1 MVLDKIF
8 AIKIKRSDNTYSDP
22 IPLKTLAQ
30 NIQWDSTHD
39 ISVKEIL
46 GNVNL
51 TKTIQGQLND
61 LQNNKISANS
71 LSTYVGHQLQTDVNN
86 WLTQNIDPNEVLKQ
100 TDLYGDGTI
109 KTDNTSAEINTNEA
123 SGRQYAV
130 VKDNSDKLSVIVP
143 WTDTDT
149 PADMQYIW
157 SGICTT
163 SANES
168 NKSIILDKMDNFE
181 INGDLTTINH
191 GVTIAVYFTTGN
203 TAQSPKLTIQGSGV
217 GALPIY
223 YAVDNETTLEMDVN
237 TPEPWYTFT
246 PGLKFFTCRK
256 IDNKTVWLLTT
267 VDYSLISHLNQ
278 TIATQ
283 DSPEFSGIPTAP
295 TAATNTN
302 NNQIATTGFVHNAI
316 DGVLDEYLKTTTE
329 MPVNS
334 QNPPEQPSHDR
345 QYPVVKDSEGNLSV
359 NVPWSSSDADA
370 AVQKIWTGTCNTL
383 AATAIKSVV
392 LDHPTGFSVTNGTT
406 IIVYFTNG
414 NSANTP
420 MLNVNDD
427 IRNILYQSDAN
438 TIAAM
443 QANTSTAISNWGAG
457 LKIFTYYTQGSIG
470 WVMQSPDMTNIRY
483 LLNYKADLN
492 SPAFTG
498 SPTAPT
504 PLTGDSSTK
513 LATTAFVSST
523 VENISSTSE
532 RNIAENFN
540 NSLNYEVGDYVYYND
555 KLYRFV
561 LSHSA
566 GEWSYTQVEPVSITS
581 DLQSTKQTLNNILV
595 DNGIT
600 TVLSNDEKAKLSSFS
615 STAGFTRITNNSNLV
630 EFNYPYSRNVT
641 TPTVSLP
648 LSLGTGKWL
657 VGFKFRLVPDS
668 VVTSTSNYRI
678 NWVQGSVSYNGIGG
692 WTTASK
698 YLTTLNSITLQLSQN
713 PNVNYNPTG
722 NNTITLSIKDLYI
735 YNLDNLDENIANNID
750 FRNYIISEQNR
761 NYQNGTVI
769 YSLPDIGT
777 DKTLTQDGKAA
788 DAKVVGDIFV
798 PEEEITATLENK
810 AIGDWSEWGHS
821 GSYGYE
827 TAITENNIRKF
838 IPNNNLNEPIQGIP
852 AYQSSTKIYINL
864 NTVHFYNYN
873 SCYLIGFKYK
883 FQGQINNY
891 RQPENISFSLLHN
904 TTAKDKEKQY
914 KSFNDNEWNSYF
926 KILKGEDLSDY
937 WFTFDL
943 NYNPSLNLDN
953 DENQTIIYMK
963 DFYVYDI
970 SNIIHQKYFIN
981 YIIFEQNNNYNNGTV
996 TYTYN
1001 LPSRV
1006 DSTMSIKGKSADA
1019 GILGDFFV
1027 HPETTSISLSPL
1039 KTVNDFQP
1047 ILFDLIESSDNYRKY
1062 HFYLD
1067 ENSSYDKTTD
1077 GYPRLVMNVN
1087 ASPGVY
1093 LIGFWIRMTQPQ
1105 GLHILSVQPTY
1116 LDYNGS
1122 RQTPYDYNYTR
1133 LGMASANGE
1142 WKYYT
1147 RFVNTLTWDQTF
1159 NQELQTLTI
1168 SQTYLGDGDYYPYVT
1183 TGFFA
1188 VHPDTTI
1195 EIKDFY
1201 IYNVTDIIDK
1211 EKNYGF
1217 ASFIQ
1222 KQQKNYYKNNLVN
1235 YVFNYPMK
1243 LDTTLKQSNKIPDS
1257 KAIGDRFENLNK
1269 NYYRTF
1275 CITSDSSK
1283 ISGYLGDEWEGN
1295 CYIFPDLGFAQI
1307 NFIWRLKEKPTSS
1320 DFPIHLT
1327 PDIQLPKP
1335 IYTIF
1340 HYCNNFRTG
1349 GLIDSVAFNTYDY
1362 LNNNFALR
1370 SSDADLNALEAGS
1383 VYSYSQFI
1391 FYDKNSVN
1399 LSDWMI
1405 NSNSNYKGKY
1415 NI

>member
-39 ISVKEIL
+39 ISIKEIL

-71 LSTYVGHQLQTDVNN
+71 LSTYVGNQLQADVNE
-86 WLTQNIDPNEVLKQ
+86 WLAQNVNPNEVLKQ
-100 TDLYGDGTI
+100 TDLHGDGTI
-109 KTDNTSAEINTNEA
+109 KTQYSSAEIEET

-163 SANES
+163 PANES

-223 YAVDNETTLEMDVN
+223 YAVDNETTLEMDVD

-267 VDYSLISHLNQ
+267 VDYSLISHLSR

-283 DSPEFSGIPTAP
+283 DSPEFSGTPTAP

-334 QNPPEQPSHDR
+334 QNPPEQPSQDR

-392 LDHPTGFSVTNGTT
+392 LDHPAGFSVTNGTT

-504 PLTGDSSTK
+504 PTTGDSSTK
-513 LATTAFVSST
+513 LATTAFVNNAI
-523 VENISSTSE
+523 E
-532 RNIAENFN
+532 N
-540 NSLNYEVGDYVYYND
+540 NSTAQQSISEDFNTQLNYEVGDYVYYNN

-561 LSHSA
+561 KSHAA
-566 GEWSYTQVEPVSITS
+566 GEWVASQVELVSITN
-581 DLQSTKQTLNNILV
+581 DLQNTKQTLNSVLV

-600 TVLSNDEKAKLSSFS
+600 LQNNNKAKLSSIS
-615 STAGFTRITNNSNLV
+615 STAGFTRITNNTNLV
-630 EFNYPYSRNVT
+630 EFNYPYSRNVDN
-641 TPTVSLP
+641 PTVSLP

-657 VGFKFRLVPDS
+657 VGFKIKIVPNP
-668 VVTSTSNYRI
+668 VVTSPSNYGISWVNGPTLDMGSLGSWI
-678 NWVQGSVSYNGIGG
+678 NV
-692 WTTASK
+692 SK
-698 YLTTLNSITLQLSQN
+698 YLTNLDAITLRLIQY
-713 PNVNYNPTG
+713 PNVNYNPNG
-722 NNTITLSIKDLYI
+722 NSTITLSIKDLYI
-735 YNLDNLDENIANNID
+735 YNLDVDIADNTD
-750 FRNYIISEQNR
+750 FKNYIINEQNR
-761 NYQNGTVI
+761 NYQSGTVT
-769 YSLPDIGT
+769 YSSPNYGT
-777 DKTLTQDGKAA
+777 DKTLTQYGKAA
-788 DAKVVGDIFV
+788 DAKIVGDVFNDVLVKNENEYTEYQKTFTNFLSLDNEHWATISPNSTNLVQRNSNYIKF
-798 PEEEITATLENK
+798 EITRT
-810 AIGDWSEWGHS
+810 GQYSS
-821 GSYGYE
+821 
-827 TAITENNIRKF
+827 
-838 IPNNNLNEPIQGIP
+838 NL
-852 AYQSSTKIYINL
+852 YVMTKIPEIQYRVNG
-864 NTVHFYNYN
+864 F
-873 SCYLIGFKYK
+873 YLIGFKYK
-883 FQGQINNY
+883 F
-891 RQPENISFSLLHN
+891 N
-904 TTAKDKEKQY
+904 TTNSSKFTRLY
-914 KSFNDNEWNSYF
+914 FTSDN
-926 KILKGEDLSDY
+926 
-937 WFTFDL
+937 
-943 NYNPSLNLDN
+943 SLNNKLITTKAFD
-953 DENQTIIYMK
+953 DWENC
-963 DFYVYDI
+963 FY
-970 SNIIHQKYFIN
+970 
-981 YIIFEQNNNYNNGTV
+981 IF
-996 TYTYN
+996 
-1001 LPSRV
+1001 SR
-1006 DSTMSIKGKSADA
+1006 T
-1019 GILGDFFV
+1019 
-1027 HPETTSISLSPL
+1027 
-1039 KTVNDFQP
+1039 
-1047 ILFDLIESSDNYRKY
+1047 
-1062 HFYLD
+1062 
-1067 ENSSYDKTTD
+1067 NSSFANMRVIARYD
-1077 GYPRLVMNVN
+1077 N
-1087 ASPGVY
+1087 
-1093 LIGFWIRMTQPQ
+1093 
-1105 GLHILSVQPTY
+1105 
-1116 LDYNGS
+1116 LDA
-1122 RQTPYDYNYTR
+1122 DD
-1133 LGMASANGE
+1133 
-1142 WKYYT
+1142 
-1147 RFVNTLTWDQTF
+1147 LTATF
-1159 NQELQTLTI
+1159 
-1168 SQTYLGDGDYYPYVT
+1168 
-1183 TGFFA
+1183 
-1188 VHPDTTI
+1188 

-1201 IYNVTDIIDK
+1201 FYFIPGNLSTNDPLINYICRKQIQNYQDGTVIY
-1211 EKNYGF
+1211 E
-1217 ASFIQ
+1217 
-1222 KQQKNYYKNNLVN
+1222 
-1235 YVFNYPMK
+1235 
-1243 LDTTLKQSNKIPDS
+1243 NKYIPD
-1257 KAIGDRFENLNK
+1257 
-1269 NYYRTF
+1269 
-1275 CITSDSSK
+1275 TSLS
-1283 ISGYLGDEWEGN
+1283 ISGKAADAAAVREFLNDTFILDQNENE
-1295 CYIFPDLGFAQI
+1295 IFTPLASLDNFAAEEDAQLVQSS
-1307 NFIWRLKEKPTSS
+1307 NNYKKYYFSRTYTSS
-1320 DFPIHLT
+1320 GAATTSSFCK
-1327 PDIQLPKP
+1327 IQLPQTLSGNNKVLIGFDYKTQSAGDIP
-1335 IYTIF
+1335 FTEIGLMFATEEDNATGDTIVLYPSQNWETFYTSLEFIKDMASISNLKYIYIYFT
-1340 HYCNNFRTG
+1340 YN
-1349 GLIDSVAFNTYDY
+1349 IDSAPVTADNIFEIRNFYIYKISSNTSDEDINKIISLQSNNETYSNSIINLNTRTDRTLTEYGKAADAAAVGNAIAAIIKPPNFSKWKWAQAFSTAFNEDITFSKSGWWCLHLQKKDGT
-1362 LNNNFALR
+1362 
-1370 SSDADLNALEAGS
+1370 NAAIRAEISIYIESAERYREILEYQSAKTTENLEYMSQWYYFSKGQTIHFSGS
-1383 VYSYSQFI
+1383 AAVC
-1391 FYDKNSVN
+1391 N
-1399 LSDWMI
+1399 L
-1405 NSNSNYKGKY
+1405 YY
-1415 NI
+1415 CPCL

>member
-8 AIKIKRSDNTYSDP
+8 AIKIKRQDGTYSDRIP
-22 IPLKTLAQ
+22 IKTLAQ

-46 GNVNL
+46 GNVDL

-100 TDLYGDGTI
+100 TDLHGDGTI
-109 KTDNTSAEINTNEA
+109 KTQYSSAEIEET

-163 SANES
+163 PANES

-246 PGLKFFTCRK
+246 PGLKFFTCRQ

-267 VDYSLISHLNQ
+267 VDYSLISHLNR

-334 QNPPEQPSHDR
+334 QNPPEQPSQDR

-370 AVQKIWTGTCNTL
+370 AIQKIWTGTCNTL

-713 PNVNYNPTG
+713 PNINYNPTG

-735 YNLDNLDENIANNID
+735 YNLDNLDEDIVDNID

-769 YSLPDIGT
+769 YSLPDYGT
-777 DKTLTQDGKAA
+777 DKTLTQEGKAA

-810 AIGDWSEWGHS
+810 VIGDWSEWGHS

-838 IPNNNLNEPIQGIP
+838 IPNNNLNEPIQGVP

-864 NTVHFYNYN
+864 NTVDFYNYN

-937 WFTFDL
+937 WFTFNL

-970 SNIIHQKYFIN
+970 SNIIHQKYFID

-1006 DSTMSIKGKSADA
+1006 DSTISIKGKSADA

-1087 ASPGVY
+1087 AQPGVY
-1093 LIGFWIRMTQPQ
+1093 LIGFWVRISKSNQ
-1105 GLHILSVQPTY
+1105 LAHILTHQGTY
-1116 LDYNGS
+1116 IDYNGT
-1122 RQTPYDYNYTR
+1122 RQLPYDYNYNNIDNY
-1133 LGMASANGE
+1133 SGE
-1142 WKYYT
+1142 WNYYT
-1147 RFVNTLTWDQTF
+1147 HFINTLTWDQTF
-1159 NQELQTLTI
+1159 DQELQSLTI
-1168 SQTYLGDGDYYPYVT
+1168 SQTYMGDGDKYPYVT
-1183 TGFFA
+1183 TGFFS

-1211 EKNYGF
+1211 EKDYGF
-1217 ASFIQ
+1217 VSFIQ

-1235 YVFNYPMK
+1235 YVFNYPIK

-1257 KAIGDRFENLNK
+1257 KIIGDRFENLNISYSRNFK
-1269 NYYRTF
+1269 M
-1275 CITSDSSK
+1275 TSTSSK
-1283 ISGYLGDEWEGN
+1283 INFPYSSEGTCN
-1295 CYIFPDLGFAQI
+1295 IFPDLGLAEVT
-1307 NFIWRLKEKPTSS
+1307 FIWRLDALPTSDEYIRVIP
-1320 DFPIHLT
+1320 DFS
-1327 PDIQLPKP
+1327 LPKSK
-1335 IYTIF
+1335 YV
-1340 HYCNNFRTG
+1340 
-1349 GLIDSVAFNTYDY
+1349 L
-1362 LNNNFALR
+1362 LR
-1370 SSDADLNALEAGS
+1370 SNNEFRNGYKTKFYGFTSAPQVIYQGQFAMYGDRLDGVQINTP
-1383 VYSYSQFI
+1383 YSYSCFY
-1391 FYDKNSVN
+1391 FYDKNSIN
-1399 LSDWMI
+1399 LSDWI
-1405 NSNSNYKGKY
+1405 IDRSYKGKY
-1415 NI
+1415 KM